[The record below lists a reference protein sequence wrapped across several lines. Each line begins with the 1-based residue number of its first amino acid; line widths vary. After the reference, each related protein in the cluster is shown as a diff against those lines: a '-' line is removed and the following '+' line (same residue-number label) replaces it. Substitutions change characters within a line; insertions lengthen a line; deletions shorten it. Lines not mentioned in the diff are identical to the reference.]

1 MHPPLRKGLWLLLK
15 SIASSVFILTALS
28 AVCAELPATID
39 TNPTFTIA
47 KYAPGSPIHMV
58 GYGDMRFT
66 DPSVKIGTNPR
77 VRKWLAER
85 IGEESPEVLMV
96 TGDMPYAGAREEDWQ
111 VYRGET
117 ASWNAKHILVLPTIG
132 NHEVR
137 GGVQKGIANFLA
149 NYPGIKGHRY
159 YSVLMGSVEVISL
172 DMTSPSGGTSEQATW
187 FAAQL
192 DHLPKQVEFLFILY
206 HTPWVVDQ
214 QSQLFTNLPSK
225 EALTLRHLMEI
236 HLHKIHA
243 KVIVLSGHI
252 HNYERFERNGVEYI
266 ISGGGGAE
274 PYPLL
279 FRGSADLYRDT
290 AFPVYH
296 YLTMDYDHGSL
307 RAVMWKVKDPNADT
321 LTVEKKDEFTIV
333 SEPGKAGK
341 YIP

>member
-1 MHPPLRKGLWLLLK
+1 MLRKSFRPLLR
-15 SIASSVFILTALS
+15 SIAFLVFLWADLLPVTAQS
-28 AVCAELPATID
+28 PEKID
-39 TNPTFTIA
+39 INPTFTIP
-47 KYAPGSPIHMV
+47 KYEPGAPIHMV

-66 DPSVKIGTNPR
+66 DASVKIGTNPR

-85 IGEESPEVLMV
+85 VGEENPEVLMI
-96 TGDMPYAGAREEDWQ
+96 TGDMPYAGGREEDWR
-111 VYRGET
+111 VYRQET
-117 ASWNAKHILVLPTIG
+117 ASWNRKKVLVLPTIG

-137 GGVQKGIANFLA
+137 GGVEKGIANYLA
-149 NYPGIKGHRY
+149 NYPGLKGHRY

-172 DMTSPSGGTSEQATW
+172 DMTSPSGGTSTQATW

-192 DHLPKQVEFLFILY
+192 DHVPKQVEFLFILY

-236 HLHKIHA
+236 HLHKMHA

-252 HNYERFERNGVEYI
+252 HNYERFERNGVEYL

-290 AFPVYH
+290 EFPVYH
-296 YLTMDYDHGSL
+296 YLSLDYIKGKLHG
-307 RAVMWKVKDPNADT
+307 VMWKVKDPDAET
-321 LTVEKKDEFTIV
+321 LGVEKKDEFTIV
-333 SEPGKAGK
+333 AEPDKTGMF
-341 YIP
+341 IP

>member
-1 MHPPLRKGLWLLLK
+1 MSFRALLK
-15 SIASSVFILTALS
+15 SAFLTLFLPFLFEAIAQP
-28 AVCAELPATID
+28 PATID
-39 TNPTFTIA
+39 VNPTFTIG
-47 KYAPGSPIHMV
+47 KFAPGAPIHMV

-85 IGEESPEVLMV
+85 VGQESPQVLMV
-96 TGDMPYAGAREEDWQ
+96 TGDMPYAGARDEDWQ
-111 VYRGET
+111 VYRSET
-117 ASWNAKHILVLPTIG
+117 ASWNANHALVLPTIG

-137 GGVQKGIANFLA
+137 GGVQKGIANYLA
-149 NYPGIKGHRY
+149 NYPGLKGHRY
-159 YSVLMGSVEVISL
+159 YSILMGSVEVISL
-172 DMTSPSGGTSEQATW
+172 DMTSPSGGTSAQATW

-252 HNYERFERNGVEYI
+252 HNYERFERNGVSYI

-296 YLTMDYDHGSL
+296 YLTLDYEHGTIHGM
-307 RAVMWKVKDPNADT
+307 MWKVKDPDADT
-321 LTVEKKDEFTIV
+321 LSVEKKDEFTIMA
-333 SEPGKAGK
+333 EPGKVGE
-341 YIP
+341 YVP